1 MLGLSQ
7 GSACLTFQQVKNLV
21 NLTYGISVRQSI
33 GKSRG
38 GVFSSQSGRKSSMSV
53 SEKSASRQSSFRG
66 TPALEAADREPH
78 SEPGADSFSKRVSS
92 SQSGKKPKFHLQD
105 VVEEELLVTHQGN
118 VDVAPG
124 DTGAESSQ
132 GRDDAVEEEDVT
144 FTEDDELFAAAI
156 LKHKGDPYKI
166 FKLIEADGDGELDAN
181 ELKRAT
187 ERILK
192 VSLTFEEAKDM
203 FSDADWDGGGTISA
217 TEFCLYLGMP
227 SGGKRAKLAD
237 LAEER
242 VRLVS
247 NCYNRLAGEQ
257 ERARE
262 LLLLLQDEVE
272 RKEAQRRLGLS
283 AQTFCLY
290 NPTGIRRTVASS
302 AITDS
307 PSPWRELGGLPY
319 VRA

>member
-53 SEKSASRQSSFRG
+53 SERSASRQSSFRG
-66 TPALEAADREPH
+66 TPSLEAENRGSH
-78 SEPGADSFSKRVSS
+78 SEPGADSFAKRASS
-92 SQSGKKPKFHLQD
+92 SQSGKKPKFHLED
-105 VVEEELLVTHQGN
+105 VVEEELLVTHEGN

-124 DTGAESSQ
+124 DMHAESSQ
-132 GRDDAVEEEDVT
+132 GRDEAIEEEDDVT

-272 RKEAQRRLGLS
+272 RNEAQRRLGLS
-283 AQTFCLY
+283 AQTFCLH
-290 NPTGIRRTVASS
+290 NPTGIRRTVACDV
-302 AITDS
+302 ITDR
-307 PSPWRELGGLPY
+307 PSP
-319 VRA
+319 